1 MRILLLISIITFNLY
16 AVSSKCYSNYSNS
29 YENYIEET
37 GLYQNITT
45 TNGCENNRL
54 FTITKVEDILDEH
67 LTTKKHEPIIEIREG
82 SYCECPYKYYGE

>member
-1 MRILLLISIITFNLY
+1 MRILLLMCIIIFNLF
-16 AVSSKCYSNYSNS
+16 ATNNKCYSNHSNS
-29 YENYIEET
+29 YENFIEET

-54 FTITKVEDILDEH
+54 FTITKVEDILDEY
-67 LTTKKHEPIIEIREG
+67 LTTKKHEPTIEVREG